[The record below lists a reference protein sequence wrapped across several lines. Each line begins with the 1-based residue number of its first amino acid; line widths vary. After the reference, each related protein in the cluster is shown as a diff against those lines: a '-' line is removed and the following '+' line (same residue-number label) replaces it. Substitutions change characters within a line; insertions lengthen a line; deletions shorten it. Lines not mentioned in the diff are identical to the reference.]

1 MGHNPGRL
9 SEKLPILAYTKKTAL
24 RRYGRGAVSYAGE
37 RRLAWRHK
45 PLGQGPEDGQAGAQ
59 EGVVEAI
66 AGGVKAGLT
75 FPGAQAQKKAREGP
89 QEMAEILR
97 PTHGSVQEPGG

>member
-9 SEKLPILAYTKKTAL
+9 SEKLPVLAYTKKQPS
-24 RRYGRGAVSYAGE
+24 GAWPGGCFYAGE

-45 PLGQGPEDGQAGAQ
+45 PLGQGPEDVQAGAQ

-75 FPGAQAQKKAREGP
+75 FPGAQAQIKAREGP
-89 QEMAEILR
+89 QEVAKILR
-97 PTHGSVQEPGG
+97 PAHGGFQEPGG

>member
-24 RRYGRGAVSYAGE
+24 RRLAGGCFYAGE

-45 PLGQGPEDGQAGAQ
+45 LLGQGPEDVQAGAQ

-75 FPGAQAQKKAREGP
+75 FPGAQAQIKAREGP